1 MRAGDFVDYR
11 RKKTRIVAIDALM
24 FRIDDE
30 GIE

>member
-11 RKKTRIVAIDALM
+11 RKKASIVAIDALM